1 VQTLLGVVTGT
12 KPDKWGEPIA
22 WVRPLIDTADW
33 READPNEFPKR
44 GFLFWPQANDAVRD
58 GLVFVRARENTVRL
72 PDIKDDFMVA
82 EPHPAL
88 EVLDLR
94 HIGKSEQVRVAL
106 STGIRL
112 PASPLPRML
121 IWCSDHT
128 VVGPVGL
135 VVGPTGTTLEKNNRH
150 RIACFHLEEGEIRPV
165 SYDGLTR
172 HVVAKNNLGSPD
184 GFVDWDDDKQVVR
197 RALEFAVESAK
208 KSGAVFARTKQLVEE
223 AAEQLT
229 RSGSPAELQLDLY
242 RLERARPLIKRIQ
255 KSDGIATEVV
265 SALREHPVIAK
276 ELEELKAKERLDARA
291 EAEAALEGEREELS
305 RLKKER
311 AAAEATLSETTKAA
325 REAETEA
332 MRKGSEI
339 EEQVRARIA
348 DVMSSA
354 PTLLAQVSL
363 LRPFL
368 GGRASSIPEAPSAA
382 SYAPWKLGQAPLSAI
397 KDLRA
402 RILPVMKALG
412 IPPQTWQRVHSA
424 FAARLLPLLAGPR
437 SLDALRAYAQVA
449 TGGRMVVV
457 QVTTALTEESD
468 IFGRIDSAR
477 RRFVPHP
484 AGLID
489 VVSAA
494 RQSDGLML
502 VVLDGANRGA
512 TESYLLPLVRS
523 ALRRSAPL
531 ALFHPAAVAASDP
544 YRAQTRVDWPG
555 NLLLAA
561 TLVEGPTTLPVA
573 PDVWADS
580 ILIQTDADEVSA
592 AYPLG
597 KVPTDLSEIDPK
609 SNLLTLENGSD
620 ATTSDWI
627 EDIVKS
633 NAAREVARRF
643 DWAFRAIQN
652 DPAALQREVV
662 NAVLV
667 PFLASIQDDEERAA
681 VTAEAKKALG
691 PKGAV
696 GLPEAVVRARRKIA

>member
-12 KPDKWGEPIA
+12 KPDKWGEPVA
-22 WVRPLIDTADW
+22 WVRPLIDTANW
-33 READPNEFPKR
+33 READPKEFPKR
-44 GFLFWPQANDAVRD
+44 GYLFWPQANDAVRD

-72 PDIKDDFMVA
+72 PEIKDDFMVA

-94 HIGKSEQVRVAL
+94 QIGSPEQVRVAL
-106 STGIRL
+106 SAGIRL
-112 PASPLPRML
+112 PASPLARMF
-121 IWCSDHT
+121 IWCGENT

-135 VVGPTGTTLEKNNRH
+135 VVGPSGTTLEKNNRH
-150 RIACFHLEEGEIRPV
+150 RIACFHLKQGEVRPV

-172 HVVAKNNLGSPD
+172 HVVTKNNLGSPD

-208 KSGAVFARTKQLVEE
+208 KSGATFERTKQLVEE
-223 AAEQLT
+223 AAEELT
-229 RSGSPAELQLDLY
+229 KNGSPADLQLDLY
-242 RLERARPLIKRIQ
+242 RLERARPLIKQIQ
-255 KSDGIATEVV
+255 HSDGIATEVV
-265 SALREHPVIAK
+265 NALRKHPAVVK
-276 ELEELKAKERLDARA
+276 EFEELKSKEREGARA
-291 EAEAALEGEREELS
+291 EAEAALKSEREELS
-305 RLKKER
+305 RLKKES
-311 AAAEATLSETTKAA
+311 AAADAALTEATKSAKDV
-325 REAETEA
+325 EAEA
-332 MRKGSEI
+332 IRRGSEI
-339 EEQVRARIA
+339 EEQVRARMA
-348 DVMSSA
+348 EVVSSA
-354 PTLLAQVSL
+354 PALLAQVSL

-368 GGRASSIPEAPSAA
+368 GGGATSVREARSAA
-382 SYAPWKLGQAPLSAI
+382 AYPLWKVGKTPLSAI

-468 IFGRIDSAR
+468 IFGRVDSAR
-477 RRFVPHP
+477 RSFVPHP

-512 TESYLLPLVRS
+512 TESYLLPLARA
-523 ALRRSAPL
+523 ALRQSTPI
-531 ALFHPAAVAASDP
+531 ALFHPSAVAASDP
-544 YRAQTRVDWPG
+544 YRAQARIEWPG

-573 PDVWADS
+573 SDLWADS
-580 ILIQTDADEVSA
+580 VLIQTDAEGVSA
-592 AYPLG
+592 PSLPAQ
-597 KVPTDLSEIDPK
+597 VPADFSEIDPK
-609 SNLLTLENGSD
+609 SSLIAPGNADD
-620 ATTSDWI
+620 APPNDWI
-627 EDIVKS
+627 EDIVKLS
-633 NAAREVARRF
+633 SACEVARRF
-643 DWAFRAIQN
+643 ERAFRTIQN
-652 DPAALQREVV
+652 DPSALQREVV

-696 GLPEAVVRARRKIA
+696 GLPEAVALARRKIG

>member
-1 VQTLLGVVTGT
+1 MQTLLGVVTGT
-12 KPDKWGEPIA
+12 KPDKWGEPVA
-22 WVRPLIDTADW
+22 WVRPLFDTADW
-33 READPNEFPKR
+33 QEADPKEFPKR

-72 PDIKDDFMVA
+72 PEIKDDFMVA
-82 EPHPAL
+82 EPHAAL

-94 HIGKSEQVRVAL
+94 QIGSPEQVRVAL
-106 STGIRL
+106 SAGIRL
-112 PASPLPRML
+112 PATPLPRMF
-121 IWCSDHT
+121 IWCGENT

-135 VVGPTGTTLEKNNRH
+135 VVGPSGTALEKNNRH
-150 RIACFHLEEGEIRPV
+150 RIARFHLKHGEIRTV

-197 RALEFAVESAK
+197 RSLEFAIESAK
-208 KSGAVFARTKQLVEE
+208 KSGAVFERTKQLVEA
-223 AAEQLT
+223 AAEELT
-229 RSGSPAELQLDLY
+229 KNGSPADLQLDLY
-242 RLERARPLIKRIQ
+242 RLERARPLIKQIQ
-255 KSDGIATEVV
+255 HSDGIAAEVV
-265 SALREHPVIAK
+265 SALRKHPAVVK
-276 ELEELKAKERLDARA
+276 EFEELKTKEREDARA
-291 EAEAALEGEREELS
+291 EAEAALKSKRDELG
-305 RLKKER
+305 RLEKER
-311 AAAEATLSETTKAA
+311 VVAEAALAEATKAA
-325 REAETEA
+325 KDAEAEA
-332 MRKGSEI
+332 IRKGSEI

-348 DVMSSA
+348 EVMSSA
-354 PTLLAQVSL
+354 PALLAQVSL

-368 GGRASSIPEAPSAA
+368 GGGAPSTREARSA
-382 SYAPWKLGQAPLSAI
+382 VAYPPWKVGKTPLSAM

-402 RILPVMKALG
+402 RILPAMKALG
-412 IPPQTWQRVHSA
+412 IPPPTWQRVHSA

-468 IFGRIDSAR
+468 IFGRVDSTR
-477 RRFVPHP
+477 RSFVPHP

-523 ALRRSAPL
+523 AVRQTTPI
-531 ALFHPAAVAASDP
+531 ALFHPSAVAGSDP
-544 YRAQTRVDWPG
+544 YRAQARIEWPG
-555 NLLLAA
+555 NLLLAT

-573 PDVWADS
+573 PDLWADS
-580 ILIQTDADEVSA
+580 VLIQTDAEGISA
-592 AYPLG
+592 PSLPAQ
-597 KVPTDLSEIDPK
+597 VPVDFSEIDPK
-609 SNLLTLENGSD
+609 SGLFALGNAND
-620 ATTSDWI
+620 APTSDWI

-633 NAAREVARRF
+633 NSACEVARRF
-643 DWAFRAIQN
+643 EQAFRAIQN

-662 NAVLV
+662 SAVLV

-681 VTAEAKKALG
+681 QVAESKKALG

-696 GLPEAVVRARRKIA
+696 GLLEAVVLARRKIA